1 MSAVKLVSVF
11 SENKPGQLAK
21 TTQVLAR
28 ADINIRWVTI
38 ATTEGFGVIRFLVD
52 RCDLACQQFR
62 QEGFTVSLTEV
73 LAIEVADK
81 PGGLHA
87 VAECLG
93 RNQINVENSSGFISN
108 NQAVL
113 LIEVRNI
120 DQARAILSDQHLRLL
135 SQEQVMAL

>member
-11 SENKPGQLAK
+11 SENKPGQLAR
-21 TTQVLAR
+21 TTRALAE
-28 ADINIRWVTI
+28 AGVNIRWITI

-52 RCDLACQQFR
+52 RCDLAYQQLKAD
-62 QEGFTVSLTEV
+62 GLTVSLTEV

-81 PGGLHA
+81 PGGLYA

-108 NQAVL
+108 HQAVL
-113 LIEVRNI
+113 LIEVRKLE
-120 DQARAILSDQHLRLL
+120 QARAILSEQHLRLL
-135 SQEQVMAL
+135 SQEEVMGL